1 MKKSFIFGAALF
13 ACALG
18 FQSCSDVDNPVP
30 TDEPLVAEIK
40 AGTDL
45 AVLADKYAED
55 GVLTLPAGA
64 EVTLKDAFEVPAAL
78 TIVGDEAQPA
88 KVKLTGEKAGFVI
101 ANDFVLKNIEFD
113 CAASNEAFI
122 KFASAPELEYK
133 TVNAWNTD
141 YHFYLIDNIQIV
153 NCKLD
158 NVNSFVMT
166 SGKMEDNVG
175 AWFAENV
182 LVDNCIVHL
191 TTTANNTNNAYFYF
205 YDASGYVK
213 ELTVKNSTFY
223 NTTDFGFRYFVRYG
237 GFGQT
242 NAVEAYGWADN
253 TLAYENC
260 TFYNV
265 CQNDGQW
272 GNYNGIYRA
281 ATSNFVMKNN
291 IFWNCSTSGSVPRR
305 FLQGRGWGADATNV
319 VFLNNTYMKKEVDEE
334 GNATFQDPQNYDV
347 SGTDIKE
354 DPKFADPANAD
365 FHISGAKQVEL
376 KTGDPRWL

>member
-101 ANDFVLKNIEFD
+101 ANNLVLKNLEFD
-113 CAASNEAFI
+113 CAASKEAFI
-122 KFASAPELEYK
+122 KFSTNPDAEPI
-133 TVNAWNTD
+133 TVNAWNVD
-141 YHFYLIDNIQIV
+141 YNFYLIDDIEIV

-158 NVNSFVMT
+158 NVNSFVLT
-166 SGKMEDNVG
+166 DVKFGDNGV
-175 AWFAENV
+175 WFAENI
-182 LVDNCIVHL
+182 LVDNSIVHL
-191 TTTANNTNNAYFYF
+191 TTTANNTNNAYFYINNGG
-205 YDASGYVK
+205 GYAK

-242 NAVEAYGWADN
+242 NTEEPLGWKDN
-253 TLAYENC
+253 TITYENN

-281 ATSNFVMKNN
+281 TTSNFIMKSN

>member
-64 EVTLKDAFEVPAAL
+64 EVTLGEAFEVPAAL

-88 KVKLTGEKAGFVI
+88 KVKFTGENAGFVI
-101 ANDFVLKNIEFD
+101 QNGLTLKNLDFD
-113 CAASNEAFI
+113 CAASKAPFI
-122 KFASAPELEYK
+122 KLSTNPDAEPVTL
-133 TVNAWNTD
+133 NAWGTD
-141 YHFYLIDNIQIV
+141 YNFYEIKDPIEVV
-153 NCKLD
+153 NCKID
-158 NVNSFVMT
+158 NVNSYFFTDVKFGSNGVWFPT
-166 SGKMEDNVG
+166 SI
-175 AWFAENV
+175 
-182 LVDNCIVHL
+182 LVDNCLVHL
-191 TTTANNTNNAYFYF
+191 TTSVSTNGYIYTNNGG
-205 YDASGYVK
+205 GYPK

-223 NTTDFGFRYFVRYG
+223 NTGDIDVKYFVQTG

-242 NAVEAYGWADN
+242 HTGEALGWADN
-253 TLAYENC
+253 TITYDHC
-260 TFYNV
+260 TFYHV
-265 CQNDGQW
+265 CSDGQW
-272 GNYNGIYRA
+272 GNYNGIQGKT
-281 ATSNFVMKNN
+281 TS
-291 IFWNCSTSGSVPRR
+291 FWNMTNCIFYDCSSSGIARR
-305 FLQGRGWGADATNV
+305 FLHGKQNQATAT
-319 VFLNNTYMKKEVDEE
+319 FLNNTYQQKDVETTAEDGTVTKTAKFDNPA
-334 GNATFQDPQNYDV
+334 GYDNTE
-347 SGTDIKE
+347 TDIKE

>member
-18 FQSCSDVDNPVP
+18 FQSCSDVDKPVP

-101 ANDFVLKNIEFD
+101 ANNLVLKNLEFD
-113 CAASNEAFI
+113 CAASKEAFI
-122 KFASAPELEYK
+122 KFSTNPDAEPI
-133 TVNAWNTD
+133 TVNAWNVD
-141 YHFYLIDNIQIV
+141 YNFYLIDDIEIV

-158 NVNSFVMT
+158 NVNSFVLT
-166 SGKMEDNVG
+166 DVKFGDNGV
-175 AWFAENV
+175 WFAENI
-182 LVDNCIVHL
+182 LVDNSIVHL
-191 TTTANNTNNAYFYF
+191 TTTANNTNNAYFYINNGG
-205 YDASGYVK
+205 GYAK

-242 NAVEAYGWADN
+242 NTEEPLGWKDN
-253 TLAYENC
+253 TITYENN

-281 ATSNFVMKNN
+281 TTSNFIMKSN